1 MPRNAVSSPAVAV
14 ILAGGQGCR
23 LGGLTRQ
30 RCKPA
35 LPFGGRFRSIDFTLS
50 NCLNSG
56 LRRIGIA
63 TQYRSES
70 LIPHVRRHWLSRSDL
85 TSPESIEIWQGDG
98 NCERQYLG
106 TADAVY
112 KNLDAIEQH
121 APRYVLVLAA
131 DHVYR
136 MNYAELIEFHQQ
148 SGADVTIACQSVPAE
163 QACNFGI
170 VSVEGDEICAFSEK
184 PQRLAASANV
194 LASMGVYVFDAE
206 LLRRV
211 LSEDAHRPGSRHDFG
226 GDVIPACVVAPDI
239 RVCAHRFRD
248 PCSGGPGY
256 WSDIGTVDAYWSAT
270 MDLLAGNP
278 ALDPD
283 DPRWPIRSTFDRGQA
298 NRVEPGDCPQVI
310 SQSLVADDCRIEGAV
325 IRRSV
330 ISSGVSIGPGSVI
343 DDCILLSG
351 AKVGAHCRLHRVIV
365 DEGISVPHFCALD
378 AKTGSTFEG
387 CEMSPGGVTLVCR
400 TPVVAR
406 LPDRRS
412 DVAVA
417 YSGGETNVPS
427 SGHRGYK
434 SVGT

>member
-1 MPRNAVSSPAVAV
+1 MPQSAVSSPAVAV

-50 NCLNSG
+50 NCINSG

-63 TQYRSES
+63 TQFRSES
-70 LIPHVRRHWLSRSDL
+70 LIPHIHRHWLSAIGPA
-85 TSPESIEIWQGDG
+85 SPQSIEIWQGDG
-98 NCERQYLG
+98 NGEREYLG

-112 KNLDAIEQH
+112 KNLEAIERH
-121 APRYVLVLAA
+121 TPRYVLVLAA

-136 MNYAELIEFHQQ
+136 MNYAELIEFHKQ
-148 SGADVTIACQSVPAE
+148 SGANVTIACQSVPAE

-170 VSVEGDEICAFSEK
+170 VSVAGDEICSFSEK
-184 PQRLAASANV
+184 PQRLDAGDNV
-194 LASMGVYVFDAE
+194 LASMGVYVFDTE

-211 LSEDAHRPGSRHDFG
+211 LSEDAGRQGSRHDFG
-226 GDVIPACVVAPDI
+226 RDVIPACVAAPDI

-256 WSDIGTVDAYWSAT
+256 WSDIGTVDAYWSAS
-270 MDLLAGNP
+270 MDLLASDPGF
-278 ALDPD
+278 DPD
-283 DPRWPIRSTFDRGQA
+283 DPRWPIQSTVHRGQK
-298 NRVEPGDCPQVI
+298 NRVEPEDCQQVI
-310 SQSLVADDCRIEGAV
+310 SQSLVADDCRIEAAA

-330 ISSGVSIGPGSVI
+330 ISSGVSIGTGSI
-343 DDCILLSG
+343 IEDCILLSG

-365 DEGISVPHFCALD
+365 DEGVAVPHFCVLD
-378 AKTGSTFEG
+378 AKAGSTFEG
-387 CEMSPGGVTLVCR
+387 CELSPGGVTLVCR
-400 TPVVAR
+400 TPAVGR
-406 LPDRRS
+406 LTSRRS
-412 DVAVA
+412 EAAVN
-417 YSGGETNVPS
+417 YSRGYDKVPS
-427 SGHRGYK
+427 TGHREYK